1 MNVKELANTL
11 GTIVIE
17 ALKNIRRK
25 KIPLT
30 ATTLSNYLKE
40 NEDFITIFSSTDN
53 CSFMQDLR
61 LFLLDKITFFQS
73 ILYMPELNNL
83 KNEIE
88 KDEACSHIKS
98 HVITLISI
106 LADYFD
112 KAINIQGRLKDIID
126 EIIARFDKTSVKLSN
141 ILEENSRLIKSDLEE
156 DKAIVSR
163 LGDVNNKIINESS
176 LEALKMMVISKMDE
190 LSREINK
197 KIDNKNTVLDRLE
210 KEKLTVSQELVEYKT
225 KEHELVKLK
234 KEVERYKMESVTDPL
249 TGLYNRKFMTKKI
262 QEEIERSKKRNTKF
276 SVLFLD
282 IDNFKTINDVYG
294 HIVGDFVLKYL
305 SRIIKAEL
313 RKMDYAF
320 RYGGEEIV
328 IVLSDADLSDAQKF
342 AERLLGS
349 VRNTVFKYKNENLKI
364 TISIGVTDYKD
375 DASIEEIIERADM
388 AMLKAKKEGKD
399 RVVGA

>member
-1 MNVKELANTL
+1 MNVKELANAL

-17 ALKNIRRK
+17 ALKSIRRK

-40 NEDFITIFSSTDN
+40 NEDFITFFSSIDD

-61 LFLLDKITFFQS
+61 LFLLDKIIFFQS

-88 KDEACSHIKS
+88 KDETCSHIKS
-98 HVITLISI
+98 HVITLIGI

-126 EIIARFDKTSVKLSN
+126 EIIARFDRTSVKLSN
-141 ILEENSRLIKSDLEE
+141 ILEENSRIIKSDLEE

-163 LGDVNNKIINESS
+163 IGDVNNKIINESS
-176 LEALKMMVISKMDE
+176 LEALKAMVISKMDE

-197 KIDNKNTVLDRLE
+197 KIDTKNTVLDHLE
-210 KEKLTVSQELVEYKT
+210 REKQTVNQELVEYKT

-262 QEEIERSKKRNTKF
+262 NEEIEKSKKHNTKF

-305 SRIIKAEL
+305 SRIIKSEL

-328 IVLSDADLSDAQKF
+328 IILSNTDLSDAQKF

-349 VRNTVFKYKNENLKI
+349 VRNTLFKYKNENLKI
-364 TISIGVTDYKD
+364 TISIGVTDYKN